1 MQLEEIIKL
10 KTDVAN
16 SLEQLRK
23 LANYLEISINTD
35 IVSIK
40 NKLYKSLDKRA
51 GNAGVDNST
60 DT

>member
-23 LANYLEISINTD
+23 LATHLEISINAD

-40 NKLYKSLDKRA
+40 NKLYKGLDKRA